1 MRKSP
6 ADIRSK
12 FPTEQAAAASASA
25 LIPPVTEEIRLTMTA
40 TEVQGDPGTLQT
52 GLLQRLEEDRGKIE
66 GALGNRLCGSGK
78 QFNCLQNL
86 GSHRIAGSS
95 DPR

>member
-40 TEVQGDPGTLQT
+40 AEIQGDPGTLQT
-52 GLLQRLEEDRGKIE
+52 GLLQRLEENRGKIE
-66 GALGNRLCGSGK
+66 GAPGNRLCSSGEG
-78 QFNCLQNL
+78 FDRLQNFE
-86 GSHRIAGSS
+86 SHRISGSPDS
-95 DPR
+95 W